1 MSAPDSDPDAG
12 AGTETGLLVVV
23 VGASGTGKDSL
34 LAAARD
40 AFADA
45 PDVHFV
51 ERVITRPPGDEH
63 ERHAS
68 VTPGDFA
75 GMSARG
81 ELVVEWGAHGLRY
94 GVPASALAAVRAG
107 RLVVLNGSR
116 EALPRIAAAFP
127 RREIVHVTVSR
138 DILERRLRA
147 RGRESEAAIE
157 RRLARKIDPAT
168 FGDPVWKL
176 DNGGTLADA
185 AARFVRRLESLR
197 PRSRA

>member
-1 MSAPDSDPDAG
+1 MSAPDPDAG
-12 AGTETGLLVVV
+12 AETGLLVVV

-51 ERVITRPPGDEH
+51 ERVITRPPGDDH
-63 ERHAS
+63 EPHAS
-68 VTPGDFA
+68 VTPEDFER
-75 GMSARG
+75 MSARG
-81 ELVVEWGAHGLRY
+81 ELVVEWAAHGLRY

-116 EALPRIAAAFP
+116 GALPRIAEAFP
-127 RREIVHVTVSR
+127 RREIVHVTASR
-138 DILERRLRA
+138 DVLERRLRA
-147 RGRESEAAIE
+147 RGREGEAAIQ
-157 RRLARKIDPAT
+157 RRLARRIDPAA
-168 FGDPVWKL
+168 FGDPVWGL
-176 DNGGTLADA
+176 DNGGALADA

-197 PRSRA
+197 PREKA